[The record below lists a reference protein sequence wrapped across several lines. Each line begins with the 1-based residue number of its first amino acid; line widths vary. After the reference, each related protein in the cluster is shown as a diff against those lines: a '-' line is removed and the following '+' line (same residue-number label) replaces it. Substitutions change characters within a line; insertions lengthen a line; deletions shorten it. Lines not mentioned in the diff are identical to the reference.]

1 MIPVNHVKVSAER
14 TNSSIADFS
23 GSVRIDSVAMAQLE
37 RLLFLQGHL
46 CFFCQEPI
54 PNGQA
59 SVEHLAP
66 SSKGGGNSDDNCVAC
81 CKMLNQLLGNLPL
94 KEKLRVFLNQ
104 TGRIQCPTRVA
115 QATNQAIQFM
125 SSVAHSTEVKTPVAP
140 KLAVLET
147 LVPTPATPKPAVPKP
162 AVPKPAGPKPAGP
175 KPAVPKPAGPKPA
188 APKPAAPKPAAPTPA
203 APKPAASEPGSTKGK
218 VLKAKLAKIVDYLI
232 RTSSCRPRKL
242 EGLKNVIKSLTRP
255 DYVQNDEEKIV
266 KKLQSMGYI
275 AVDATSKIKYSMP
288 LFQL

>member
-1 MIPVNHVKVSAER
+1 MRNIIPVNHVKVSAER
-14 TNSSIADFS
+14 TNSSIADLS

-115 QATNQAIQFM
+115 QATSQAIQFM

-140 KLAVLET
+140 KPAVLESH
-147 LVPTPATPKPAVPKP
+147 VPTTAA
-162 AVPKPAGPKPAGP
+162 
-175 KPAVPKPAGPKPA
+175 PKPA
-188 APKPAAPKPAAPTPA
+188 APKPAAPKPAAPKPA
-203 APKPAASEPGSTKGK
+203 APKPAAPKPAAPKPAAPKPAAPKPAAPKPGSTKGK

-242 EGLKNVIKSLTRP
+242 EGLKNVIKSLTRL

-288 LFQL
+288 LFQM

>member
-1 MIPVNHVKVSAER
+1 MRNIIPVNHVKVSAER
-14 TNSSIADFS
+14 TNSSIADLS

-115 QATNQAIQFM
+115 QATSQAIQFM

-140 KLAVLET
+140 KPAVLESH
-147 LVPTPATPKPAVPKP
+147 VPTTAA
-162 AVPKPAGPKPAGP
+162 
-175 KPAVPKPAGPKPA
+175 PKPA
-188 APKPAAPKPAAPTPA
+188 APKPAAPKPAAPKPA
-203 APKPAASEPGSTKGK
+203 APKPAAPKPAAPKPAAPKPAAPKPAAPKPGSTKGK
-218 VLKAKLAKIVDYLI
+218 V
-232 RTSSCRPRKL
+232 
-242 EGLKNVIKSLTRP
+242 
-255 DYVQNDEEKIV
+255 
-266 KKLQSMGYI
+266 
-275 AVDATSKIKYSMP
+275 
-288 LFQL
+288 